1 MNKWTKTII
10 FVNKLCMNQKLK
22 YKAGIIPYR
31 KKANTG
37 KQAGFM
43 ILTIS
48 SRKYPGQWVFPVGTV
63 EKGETFEEAAVRECS
78 EESGY
83 NVELGEKIDTFTISS
98 DTNPAK
104 FVFFSGLV
112 TSENTVWEN
121 DRERCWRE
129 LYDVV
134 NIIAK
139 PFKNTAEIAI
149 KNLKEFKV
157 GK

>member
-1 MNKWTKTII
+1 
-10 FVNKLCMNQKLK
+10 MNQNLK

-31 KKANTG
+31 KCSSVEN
-37 KQAGFM
+37 QNSFE

-63 EKGETFEEAAVRECS
+63 EKGETLEEAAVRECA

-83 NVELGEKIDTFTISS
+83 NVELGEKIDTFIISS
-98 DTNPAK
+98 DTKSAK

-112 TSENTVWEN
+112 ISENNVWEN
-121 DRERCWRE
+121 DRERCWRDPD
-129 LYDVV
+129 DVV

-139 PFKNTAEIAI
+139 PFKSAAEIAI
-149 KNLKEFKV
+149 NKYKELKF